1 MRLAALTVSVA
12 AWLAGCTGIGGGP
25 SPVLMAGYDW
35 AGLEAIEMHGMD
47 YAAVDPVTDFAGY
60 TGVIVDPVEV
70 SLDRDSAPLR
80 PVSAFEYS
88 EKDLLKLEEWL
99 GQIVRER
106 FVDAIRDGPRY
117 SVVQEPGPGVLRI
130 HARLVDVR
138 LNAPDLPAPSRT
150 EHWARSAGEWTLV
163 AELVDA
169 QSGAVVARLVDR
181 WIDPEEQYM
190 QRMTRVE
197 NARALQRA
205 ADAWALAVRRHLDV
219 ADIRNRMEGAGEGLR
234 STGGK

>member
-1 MRLAALTVSVA
+1 MRRAVVA
-12 AWLAGCTGIGGGP
+12 VWVATWVAGCAGVANMP
-25 SPVLMAGYDW
+25 SPALMAGFDW
-35 AGLEAIEMHGMD
+35 TGLEPIEMRGMD
-47 YAAVDPVTDFAGY
+47 YAAVDPLADFGGY
-60 TGVIVDPVEV
+60 TGVIVDPVGV

-80 PVSAFEYS
+80 PGSTFEYS

-99 GQIVRER
+99 GEVVHER
-106 FVDAIRDGPRY
+106 FVEAIRAGQRY
-117 SVVQEPGPGVLRI
+117 SLGQEPGPGVLRI

-138 LNAPDLPAPSRT
+138 LNAPDLPTPSRT
-150 EHWARSAGEWTLV
+150 EQWARSAGEWTLV
-163 AELVDA
+163 AELVDT
-169 QSGAVVARLVDR
+169 QSGEVVARLVDR

-197 NARALQRA
+197 NLRALQRA

-219 ADIRNRMEGAGEGLR
+219 AGIKNRMEGAGEGLR

>member
-1 MRLAALTVSVA
+1 VKRAVIAVLAVT
-12 AWLAGCTGIGGGP
+12 WLAGCAGLANMP
-25 SPVLMAGYDW
+25 SPALMAGYDW
-35 AGLEAIEMHGMD
+35 TGLEPIEMRGMD
-47 YAAVDPVTDFAGY
+47 YAAVDPVTDFGGY

-70 SLDRDSAPLR
+70 SLDRDWAPLR
-80 PVSAFEYS
+80 PGSAFEYP

-99 GQIVRER
+99 GQVVHER
-106 FVDAIRDGPRY
+106 FVDAFRDGPRY
-117 SVVQEPGPGVLRI
+117 AVVQEPGPGVLRI

-138 LNAPDLPAPSRT
+138 LNAPDLPALSRT
-150 EHWARSAGEWTLV
+150 EQWARSTGEWTLV
-163 AELVDA
+163 ADLVDA

-181 WIDPEEQYM
+181 WTDPEEQYM